1 MWGAVRGI
9 ARYGVVVPRRIHAYV
24 DPRRFVAG
32 TVGMPGERTF
42 FLQATGGDSVTSV
55 SLEKAQVAL
64 LADRLEAL
72 LTEAGVMAE
81 PVADDNDPLT
91 VPLDEEFRVGTLG
104 IAWLPEPGAVLVEAH
119 AIGDDEAAEPGE
131 DDTGAP
137 DTLRVTLS
145 PAAATA
151 FIRRARALVSAG
163 RPPCPFCVQPLD
175 PAGHVCPR
183 SNGYRRRP

>member
-1 MWGAVRGI
+1 M
-9 ARYGVVVPRRIHAYV
+9 
-24 DPRRFVAG
+24 
-32 TVGMPGERTF
+32 
-42 FLQATGGDSVTSV
+42 
-55 SLEKAQVAL
+55 
-64 LADRLEAL
+64 
-72 LTEAGVMAE
+72 
-81 PVADDNDPLT
+81 
-91 VPLDEEFRVGTLG
+91 PLDEEFRVGTLG

-183 SNGYRRRP
+183 SNGYRRRT

>member
-72 LTEAGVMAE
+72 PTEAGVMAE
-81 PVADDNDPLT
+81 PFADDNDPLT
-91 VPLDEEFRVGTLG
+91 VVPYL
-104 IAWLPEPGAVLVEAH
+104 IPN
-119 AIGDDEAAEPGE
+119 
-131 DDTGAP
+131 
-137 DTLRVTLS
+137 S
-145 PAAATA
+145 A
-151 FIRRARALVSAG
+151 FIFVLIGTKIKANFDLIKSRYLINRTKVNRNKTVDGIIYHALIFLSRNVWIPIPVIVPYN
-163 RPPCPFCVQPLD
+163 RMLC
-175 PAGHVCPR
+175 
-183 SNGYRRRP
+183 NM